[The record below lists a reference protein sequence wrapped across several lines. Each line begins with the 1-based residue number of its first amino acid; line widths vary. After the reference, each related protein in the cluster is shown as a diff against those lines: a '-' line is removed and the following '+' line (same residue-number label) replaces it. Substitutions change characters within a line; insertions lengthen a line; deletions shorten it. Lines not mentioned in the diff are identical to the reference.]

1 MPSIPAVQTDARST
15 LISFTEEHITQ
26 LIREAVQVQ
35 HHCKRAR
42 FHLSNEKDI
51 KSGSGGTVGNA
62 TMSKSKS
69 RVGILRRR
77 LHADDI
83 NMALQWRGSEKIYA
97 TGIVGGGGFVN
108 SSSRDDKK
116 VILEDYLKSEIKVR
130 PPQEVGLTLHWL
142 AVDGVQPNIPQ
153 NPAGVGNAGS
163 VNANKRKQPILHR
176 VEDEEE
182 EDASG
187 GDGVQVTQL
196 LPRLLSEELR
206 LYFSRITGAVERG
219 GATPITRQQ
228 QDTALASL
236 TRDPGLQELIPF
248 MINYVTKNLYKHL
261 GNPEH
266 CRTLIRMAQAL
277 LGNPHI
283 HLELYLHQ
291 LLPAILTM
299 VVAQRLSSKS
309 FDNHWI
315 LRYEA
320 ALCLV
325 QACNLFGEDYATL
338 KARVLKTLSD
348 AIGPNRSLST
358 RYGGLV
364 AITFFGPKAINAF
377 VLPLALDYWK
387 ESETMLSK
395 CNNLEQR
402 MEIHMFEQATLNALS
417 VFLGPTNRDAPEAM
431 GIEWEELE
439 DTFGDRLVM
448 LCTNETEY
456 ATCFI

>member
-1 MPSIPAVQTDARST
+1 MALSKKKIYLKVRCDIN
-15 LISFTEEHITQ
+15 ISSYLEMI
-26 LIREAVQVQ
+26 
-35 HHCKRAR
+35 K
-42 FHLSNEKDI
+42 
-51 KSGSGGTVGNA
+51 KSGPDGGGSSSTN
-62 TMSKSKS
+62 KNKS
-69 RVGILRRR
+69 RVGFLRRR

-97 TGIVGGGGFVN
+97 TGMVSGGRFVN

-116 VILEDYLKSEIKVR
+116 IMLEDYLKSEMKLR

-142 AVDGVQPNIPQ
+142 AVDGVQPDIPQ
-153 NPAGVGNAGS
+153 NPSGSAAGNG
-163 VNANKRKQPILHR
+163 NKRKQHVVHR
-176 VEDEEE
+176 VEDDRE
-182 EDASG
+182 EDDISG
-187 GDGVQVTQL
+187 DDGVQVTQL

-206 LYFSRITGAVERG
+206 LYFSRVTVAIERG
-219 GATPITRQQ
+219 GATPVARQQ
-228 QDTALASL
+228 QDEALSSL
-236 TRDPGLQELIPF
+236 IQDSGLQELAPF
-248 MINYVTKNLYKHL
+248 MINYVTKNLYKHV

-277 LGNPHI
+277 LVNPHI

-325 QACNLFGEDYATL
+325 QTCNLFGEDYATL
-338 KARVLKTLSD
+338 TARVLKTLSD
-348 AIGPNRSLST
+348 AIGPDKSLST

-377 VLPLALDYWK
+377 VLPLVLDYWK
-387 ESETMLSK
+387 QSETALAK
-395 CNNLEQR
+395 ANNLEQR
-402 MEIHMFEQATLNALS
+402 MEIQMCEQATLNAIG
-417 VFLGPTNRDAPEAM
+417 VFNQEAPETMDM
-431 GIEWEELE
+431 GWDELE

-448 LCTNETEY
+448 MCRNETEY

>member
-1 MPSIPAVQTDARST
+1 MPSVPTVQPDARST
-15 LISFTEEHITQ
+15 LVLFTEQHITQ
-26 LIREAVQVQ
+26 LVREAVQVQ

-42 FHLSNEKDI
+42 FHLSNEKDT
-51 KSGSGGTVGNA
+51 KTGSTA
-62 TMSKSKS
+62 SAPTKSKS
-69 RVGILRRR
+69 RVGMLRRR

-97 TGIVGGGGFVN
+97 TGIVGGGRFLN
-108 SSSRDDKK
+108 TSSRDDKK
-116 VILEDYLKSEIKVR
+116 VMLEDYLKSEMKMR

-142 AVDGVQPNIPQ
+142 AVDGIQPNIPQ
-153 NPAGVGNAGS
+153 NPPGATAGGT
-163 VNANKRKQPILHR
+163 VNTNKRKQSAVHL
-176 VEDEEE
+176 VDDEDDEDE
-182 EDASG
+182 DGAR

-206 LYFSRITGAVERG
+206 LYFKRITEAVERG
-219 GATPITRQQ
+219 GATRVTRQQ

-236 TRDPGLQELIPF
+236 IRDPGLQELIPF
-248 MINYVTKNLYKHL
+248 MINYVTKNLFKHL

-266 CRTLIRMAQAL
+266 CRTLIRMAKAL
-277 LGNPHI
+277 LANPHI

-299 VVAQRLSSKS
+299 VVAQRLSSHP

-338 KARVLKTLSD
+338 KARVLKPLSQ
-348 AIGPNRSLST
+348 AIAPGRPLST

-377 VLPLALDYWK
+377 VLPLALEYWK
-387 ESETMLSK
+387 ESEAKLST
-395 CNNLEQR
+395 CNKLEQR
-402 MEIHMFEQATLNALS
+402 MEIQMCEQATLNALG
-417 VFLGPTNRDAPEAM
+417 VFLGPDNQDAPEAM
-431 GIEWEELE
+431 GMGWDELE